1 MKKLIL
7 LSILIFSM
15 YGCTDSLP
23 SEQRL
28 MVPATI
34 SGLDMISYFIGED
47 AIDLLDGVTVDHNF
61 YDLDIKDMVVESS
74 NIIWDKEGV
83 YIIFYRFE
91 TPYGVVTRQSR
102 IVTVI
107 SSTQN
112 QNSAYPLILN
122 AVDLTYYL
130 NDVKPDYIKD
140 VTAFDIVDGYIPL
153 TVDDTLVNYNEV
165 GTYVLT
171 YIATNKKGLETRKD
185 IEVTILERDLPLSL
199 VYINDFHGAIL
210 KTESNIGLSGIG
222 AYIESLDQTHT
233 LFISGGDLLQGS
245 MLSNYY
251 YGAPII
257 AALNALNHESFVIGN
272 HEFDWGIEKILAYK
286 DPLNDVVANYNFL
299 GTNIRYTNTLER
311 PENILPYDIIIRDGK
326 KIGVIGAMGF
336 GLESSIATS
345 KINGYTF
352 TDPVEQIKK
361 DAHTLRTSHD
371 VDLVIAVIHG
381 SDSTMNF
388 KLAALTGS
396 SQIDAIFNGHTHQ
409 TYINPTNLRSGITV
423 PIVQAGAYGMNV
435 AKLDFYFEKD
445 EYVRIESKM
454 LNTSNT
460 PEFLNTSADIDAIIS
475 PYFLG
480 IQSLIETPILQSG
493 QAYSRNDLTQFMARL
508 MADEV
513 DASVGIHNYGGTRVS
528 LGYLEAITV
537 GKTYEIFPFDNTI
550 KTVYLK
556 GSEIK
561 ALVNRFQ
568 NSEVYVQSNTTF
580 LDDTYYKVA
589 TNDYLFDKET
599 YPFLTGSDIVSTG
612 ILIRDIFIDAV
623 TIQEDVYD
631 YFYISQYMPLS
642 LIGEA
647 YLERRSYGS
656 FI

>member
-1 MKKLIL
+1 
-7 LSILIFSM
+7 M

-34 SGLDMISYFIGED
+34 SGLDMISHFIGED
-47 AIDLLDGVTVDHNF
+47 AIDLLEGVTVDHNF
-61 YDLDIKDMVVESS
+61 YDLDIKDIVIESS

-165 GTYVLT
+165 GTYILT

-371 VDLVIAVIHG
+371 VDVVIAVIHG
-381 SDSTMNF
+381 ANNTMNLR
-388 KLAALTGS
+388 LAALTGS

-409 TYINPTNLRSGITV
+409 TYINPANERSGLAV
-423 PIVQAGAYGMNV
+423 PIVQAGAYGQNV
-435 AKLDFYFEKD
+435 AQLDFYFEKD

-599 YPFLTGSDIVSTG
+599 YPFLTGSDSVSTG

-642 LIGEA
+642 LIGKA

>member
-1 MKKLIL
+1 
-7 LSILIFSM
+7 
-15 YGCTDSLP
+15 
-23 SEQRL
+23 
-28 MVPATI
+28 
-34 SGLDMISYFIGED
+34 
-47 AIDLLDGVTVDHNF
+47 
-61 YDLDIKDMVVESS
+61 
-74 NIIWDKEGV
+74 
-83 YIIFYRFE
+83 
-91 TPYGVVTRQSR
+91 
-102 IVTVI
+102 
-107 SSTQN
+107 
-112 QNSAYPLILN
+112 
-122 AVDLTYYL
+122 
-130 NDVKPDYIKD
+130 
-140 VTAFDIVDGYIPL
+140 
-153 TVDDTLVNYNEV
+153 
-165 GTYVLT
+165 
-171 YIATNKKGLETRKD
+171 
-185 IEVTILERDLPLSL
+185 
-199 VYINDFHGAIL
+199 
-210 KTESNIGLSGIG
+210 
-222 AYIESLDQTHT
+222 
-233 LFISGGDLLQGS
+233 
-245 MLSNYY
+245 
-251 YGAPII
+251 
-257 AALNALNHESFVIGN
+257 
-272 HEFDWGIEKILAYK
+272 
-286 DPLNDVVANYNFL
+286 
-299 GTNIRYTNTLER
+299 
-311 PENILPYDIIIRDGK
+311 
-326 KIGVIGAMGF
+326 
-336 GLESSIATS
+336 
-345 KINGYTF
+345 
-352 TDPVEQIKK
+352 
-361 DAHTLRTSHD
+361 
-371 VDLVIAVIHG
+371 
-381 SDSTMNF
+381 MNF

-409 TYINPTNLRSGITV
+409 TYINPANLRSGITV
-423 PIVQAGAYGMNV
+423 PIVQAGAYGTNV